1 MLYGLVL
8 NNWSLVPVKLQ
19 GADSSRIHTSCAL
32 LDPDPSEIDSEGQV
46 AMTL

>member
-19 GADSSRIHTSCAL
+19 EVDRNRFHTSCVSL
-32 LDPDPSEIDSEGQV
+32 PPTISETDLKGQ
-46 AMTL
+46 MTL